1 MADKIKLLL
10 AVILLG
16 AGIGVF
22 YYFEEEYALL
32 YRVLG
37 LLLVVAVSV
46 LIALQAEVGRSSWA
60 FFKESRTEV
69 RKVVWPTRRETG
81 QTTLLIMLGVMIVGI
96 FLWLLD
102 MGLLAIVKLL
112 TGQGG

>member
-22 YYFEEEYALL
+22 YYFEEDYSLL

-37 LLLVVAVSV
+37 LLAIVALSV
-46 LIALQAEVGRSSWA
+46 LVALQSEIGRASWS

-102 MGLLAIVKLL
+102 MGLLAIVQLL